1 MEKKPEVTKI
11 YPLTPLQEGI
21 LFHSIVHNDSGAYF
35 QSLTF
40 SIEGNVDIDI
50 FLKSVNVLIERHD
63 ILRTAFVYEKVKKP
77 MQLVLKKRE
86 LTSIHFEDIS
96 SLSEQEVYVQG
107 YLKKDKTRGFHLAKE
122 VLIRIAIFQTSTECY
137 KVVWSY
143 HHLIMDGWSLG
154 IMFNEFLQIY
164 DSFAFHKKLKLEP
177 VHSYQQFIQWL
188 EKQDNEQAK
197 EYWEGYLKGYDQ
209 LAMVPS
215 LINKMNVNGYEA
227 KEAEFE
233 INFEKTQQLNKV
245 ARQNNATLS
254 TVWEAIWGLVLQ
266 RYNNVDDVVFG
277 SVVSGR
283 NAEVA
288 GINQMVGL
296 FINTVPVRIRT
307 DRVETFA
314 QLVQMAQESS
324 TKAKMYDFF
333 PLYEM
338 PVGTKMSQGLID
350 HVSIFQKSPIDM
362 NESSNDSG
370 TRGLGQT
377 ITHVELLEQ
386 TNYDFSIMVI
396 TGESLIIRM
405 GYNSKIHSYQYIKR
419 IFGHI
424 QELIEQIIA
433 NPEIKLSQLKITT
446 LAEEIE
452 LLEQFNDTRLLY
464 DRSKTI
470 HELIAIQAKKTPD
483 QIAVVCEGAQLT
495 YRELDEQ
502 AKRVA
507 SCLIDKGVSPN
518 TIVGLMT
525 ERSLEMMIGLL
536 AILKAGGA
544 YLPIDPTYPEERVKY
559 MLIDSGAKLVLTQRH
574 LVSDIQMGQ
583 EYIYLEEALAYEEES
598 LWKEN
603 ATTSEDLAYVIY
615 TSGSTGQPKGVM
627 IPHKAVHNF
636 IQGITEKLTY
646 TAGKTIL
653 ALTTI
658 SFDIFVVETLVPL
671 SQGMRVVIATEA
683 QQRDP
688 KLLNEL
694 IKVTNINSL
703 QITPSRLQLL
713 LYSEADCFSQ
723 LEQIMIGGEALLPSL
738 LAQLKERTQACIFNM
753 YGPTETTIWSLIQ
766 DLTSATTITIGKPI
780 ANTQVYILNKH
791 NSLQPIGIT
800 GELCIAGD
808 GLSKGYLNQEIQTAE
823 KFVSNPFQTE
833 SFIYRTGDLAR
844 WLPDGTIEFK
854 GRIDHQIKI
863 RGFRVELG
871 EIENCLLKHPAVN
884 EAVVVVEE
892 IGVSQ
897 NLCAYYVAEHNVN
910 THELRQLLSQELPE
924 YMVPT
929 HFVSLKELPLTAN
942 GKIDRKQLCKPI
954 ESIRSNEMIIQPP
967 NTDVEREL
975 MQIWKNV
982 LNRDV
987 IGLHESFFDL
997 GGNSILL
1004 VQMHAQVD
1012 KKYIGK
1018 IDIGDVFSY
1027 STIAKL
1033 ASYIESRIEDNIPMI
1048 EIPAIL
1054 FPPEYFDGNEVK
1066 KTSTRFTFAFQDDMV
1081 AGLNMVADRYSVD
1094 IADILLAM
1102 NLYLYS
1108 EICELTDVTIQWQI
1122 TDNRTIPINVN
1133 MNNIEDFGELFRQ
1146 VRGARIQPNTLEIYS
1161 IQTLENSFIRK
1172 TSRQVWPLFTEY
1184 FSQSNEF
1191 NRLFDII
1198 FALQI
1203 ESTTI
1208 AFECRYD
1215 QKKLNHGKVEELI
1228 YGYLKLLSLMLENE
1242 NNSTI

>member
-21 LFHSIVHNDSGAYF
+21 LFHSIVHKDSGAYF

-40 SIEGNVDIDI
+40 SIEGHVDIDL

-96 SLSEQEVYVQG
+96 RVRDQEEYVQD
-107 YLKKDKTRGFHLAKE
+107 YLKKDKTQGFHLSKE
-122 VLIRIAIFQTSTECY
+122 VLIRIAIFQTSKECF

-154 IMFNEFLQIY
+154 IMFHEFLQIY
-164 DSFAFHKKLKLEP
+164 DSFAFHKTLKLEP

-197 EYWEGYLKGYDQ
+197 EYWGGYLEGYDQ
-209 LAMVPS
+209 LAVMPS
-215 LINKMNVNGYEA
+215 LINKTNATGYEA

-233 INFEKTQQLNKV
+233 IDIKKTQQLTKL

-288 GINQMVGL
+288 GINQMIGL

-307 DRVETFA
+307 DRVETFG

-324 TKAKMYDFF
+324 TRAKMYDFF

-338 PVGTKMSQGLID
+338 PVGTKMSQGIID

-362 NESSNDSG
+362 SESSNDSG
-370 TRGLGQT
+370 TRGLAQA
-377 ITHVELLEQ
+377 ITHLELLEQ

-405 GYNSKIHSYQYIKR
+405 GYNANLHSYDFIKR

-424 QELIEQIIA
+424 EELIEQVIT
-433 NPEIKLSQLKITT
+433 NPEIELSQLKITT
-446 LAEEIE
+446 LAEENE
-452 LLEQFNDTRLLY
+452 LLERFNDTMLPY

-470 HELIAIQAKKTPD
+470 HELIALQAKKTPD

-507 SCLIDKGVSPN
+507 CSLIDKGVGPN

-525 ERSLEMMIGLL
+525 ERSLDMMIGLL

-559 MLIDSGAKLVLTQRH
+559 MLTDSGATLILTQRH
-574 LVSDIQMGQ
+574 LVSDNQMGQ
-583 EYIYLEEALAYEEES
+583 EYIYLDETVAYEEES
-598 LWKEN
+598 LWK
-603 ATTSEDLAYVIY
+603 ADTAGSEDLAYVIY

-627 IPHKAVHNF
+627 IPHRAVHNF
-636 IQGITEKLTY
+636 IQGITEKLAFTE
-646 TAGKTIL
+646 GKSIL

-658 SFDIFVVETLVPL
+658 SFDIFVLETLVPL
-671 SQGMRVVIATEA
+671 TQGMRVVVATEA

-694 IKVTNINSL
+694 IKVQNINSL
-703 QITPSRLQLL
+703 QLTPSRLQLL

-723 LEQIMIGGEALLPSL
+723 LEQILIGGEALLPSL
-738 LAQLKERTQACIFNM
+738 LAQLKERTQAKIFNM

-766 DLTSATTITIGKPI
+766 DVTNTTAITIGKPI
-780 ANTQVYILNKH
+780 ANTQAYILNQH
-791 NSLQPIGIT
+791 NSLQPIGMT
-800 GELCIAGD
+800 GELCLAGD
-808 GLSKGYLNQEIQTAE
+808 GLSKGYLNREEQTSE
-823 KFVSNPFQTE
+823 KFVINPFQTDRMM
-833 SFIYRTGDLAR
+833 YRTGDLAR

-871 EIENCLLKHPAVN
+871 EIESCLVKHPAVH
-884 EAVVVVEE
+884 EAVVIVEE
-892 IGVSQ
+892 VGASQ
-897 NLCAYYVAEHNVN
+897 NLTAYYVGQHDVN
-910 THELRQLLSQELPE
+910 PHELRQVLSQELPE
-924 YMVPT
+924 YMVPA
-929 HFVSLKELPLTAN
+929 HFVFLKELPLTAN
-942 GKIDRKQLCKPI
+942 GKIDRKQLPKLS
-954 ESIRSNEMIIQPP
+954 EGVRSSEVLVTSPH
-967 NTDVEREL
+967 TEVEREL
-975 MQIWKNV
+975 VEIWKNV
-982 LNRDV
+982 LKREV

-1012 KKYIGK
+1012 KKYAGK

-1033 ASYIESRIEDNIPMI
+1033 ASYIESRTVENLPLIQ
-1048 EIPAIL
+1048 IPAIQL
-1054 FPPEYFDGNEVK
+1054 PSEYFNVTEGHN
-1066 KTSTRFTFAFQDDMV
+1066 STLFTFAFQEEMV
-1081 AGLNMVADRYSVD
+1081 AGLHMVADRYSVE

-1102 NLYLYS
+1102 NLYLYA
-1108 EICELTDVTIQWQI
+1108 EVGELTDVTLQLQT
-1122 TDNRTIPINVN
+1122 TDHRTIAIHVN
-1133 MNNIEDFGELFRQ
+1133 MNSIEDFGDLFRH
-1146 VRGARIQPNTLEIYS
+1146 VREARIQPNPLSLYS
-1161 IQTLENSFIRK
+1161 IQSLEKSY
-1172 TSRQVWPLFTEY
+1172 TSKKNEQIWPLFTEY
-1184 FSQSNEF
+1184 SSQSNEF
-1191 NRLFDII
+1191 NRLFDLI
-1198 FALQI
+1198 FELQI
-1203 ESTTI
+1203 EPKMI

-1215 QKKLNHGKVEELI
+1215 QNKLNHGKVEELI

-1242 NNSTI
+1242 HQATI